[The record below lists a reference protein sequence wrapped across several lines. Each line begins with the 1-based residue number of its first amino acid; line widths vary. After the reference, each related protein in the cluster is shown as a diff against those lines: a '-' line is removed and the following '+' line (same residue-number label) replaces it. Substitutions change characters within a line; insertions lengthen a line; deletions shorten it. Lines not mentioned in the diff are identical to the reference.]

1 VSKVIMMA
9 VDIAPELL
17 ENIQRDFNTSIR
29 KNKKL
34 SSIREM
40 IDNGTATYEQ
50 ANEYAVEVGEVLSRT
65 YEVHIKSETLPN
77 GKMYY
82 NIAERVLNPTLS
94 NNHIIVATVSAEIQE
109 QLNRSAGLGLK
120 GIEPG
125 VNQLRIDSIINRVA
139 NEDLFDNVSWILAEP
154 VVNFTQSTVDDTI
167 KANVEFQGESGLSPQ
182 IIRVAHG
189 SPPCN
194 WCRSLEGTYKYPDV
208 PEDVYKRHDRCRC
221 TVEYDPGDARR
232 QNIWTREWSGS

>member
-1 VSKVIMMA
+1 MMA